1 MTKALIVLLFF
12 SVFVCSCKETTTH
25 QVIIYNDSDELLKVK
40 VYSPLAISTDS
51 FSVNSHGNFELFF
64 KEEEG
69 VKPSYSCLTTI
80 DSVFTYSATN
90 KMKIK
95 IVANDKWGNLKG
107 DSIIGS
113 SKHEYRCTLYIGKG
127 DTIQ

>member
-1 MTKALIVLLFF
+1 MAKAFFVLFL
-12 SVFVCSCKETTTH
+12 SVCFYACKQTTTK

-40 VYSPLAISTDS
+40 VHSSLDLPQDS
-51 FSVNSHGNFELFF
+51 FSVNAHGNFELYF

-69 VKPSYSCLTTI
+69 LKSGISCLSAV

-107 DSIIGS
+107 DSIIGN
-113 SKHEYRCTLYIGKG
+113 SKHEFRCILYVGKG